1 MVKFI
6 VLLASLILY
15 KMLERKMLKNN
26 FYVIYYKI
34 SNDKSP
40 IEYHGLP
47 NKANITPSLFV
58 CTFCNEFCS

>member
-26 FYVIYYKI
+26 FYVIYYE
-34 SNDKSP
+34 N
-40 IEYHGLP
+40 
-47 NKANITPSLFV
+47 FQ
-58 CTFCNEFCS
+58 